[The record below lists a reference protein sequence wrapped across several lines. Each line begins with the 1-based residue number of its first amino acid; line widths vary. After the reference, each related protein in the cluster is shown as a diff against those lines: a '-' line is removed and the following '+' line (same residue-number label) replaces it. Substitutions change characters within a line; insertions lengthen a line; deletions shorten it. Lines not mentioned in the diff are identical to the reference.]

1 MKSPKMK
8 FETKVISGGPKG
20 AWTFIRVPFS
30 VQEAFGSKAL
40 VRVTGTINGFA
51 FRNSL
56 MPEGNGMH
64 RMNVGKEMQ
73 ADATV
78 RPGDIVKMVL
88 ERDDK
93 ERTVD
98 VPAELKAALKK
109 NKAAGIF
116 FESLT
121 ASCKKEYADWIAGA
135 KQQATKMSRSQKAI
149 ELLLEKKKRIR

>member
-1 MKSPKMK
+1 
-8 FETKVISGGPKG
+8 
-20 AWTFIRVPFS
+20 
-30 VQEAFGSKAL
+30 
-40 VRVTGTINGFA
+40 
-51 FRNSL
+51 
-56 MPEGNGMH
+56 
-64 RMNVGKEMQ
+64 
-73 ADATV
+73 
-78 RPGDIVKMVL
+78 MVL

-121 ASCKKEYADWIAGA
+121 ASYKKEYADWITGA